1 MINENDKALLAA
13 KGITEEK
20 LHQQLECFQKG
31 FPFLRLHAAAG
42 IGKGILQPSETDA
55 EAYLKAWDAYTD
67 DASHRIVK
75 FVPASGAASRMFK
88 NMFAFADA
96 DYDAPQ
102 TDFEKTFFEK
112 IHSAAFFQDLND
124 ACLRLHGK
132 DIDALLAEGAY
143 KPS

>member
-67 DASHRIVK
+67 DAAQAARK
-75 FVPASGAASRMFK
+75 ALELLGA
-88 NMFAFADA
+88 
-96 DYDAPQ
+96 
-102 TDFEKTFFEK
+102 
-112 IHSAAFFQDLND
+112 
-124 ACLRLHGK
+124 
-132 DIDALLAEGAY
+132 
-143 KPS
+143 

>member
-42 IGKGILQPSETDA
+42 IGKGILQPSETDT

-88 NMFAFADA
+88 NMFAFA
-96 DYDAPQ
+96 
-102 TDFEKTFFEK
+102 
-112 IHSAAFFQDLND
+112 
-124 ACLRLHGK
+124 
-132 DIDALLAEGAY
+132 
-143 KPS
+143 